1 MFYPN
6 QRYIT
11 INRENVSS
19 SKKTGRLYMIMY
31 QDNVKFAMRDL
42 SASAFKCYLTLA
54 MQKDRFIM
62 DYSPEYISS
71 VASIHPN
78 TCRKAMKE
86 LQEKGYLIQI
96 DEKNYNFYEYPH
108 YTHRKPTIPD
118 KEESEVREIID
129 KRTGEVFHYT
139 YDQVR
144 QCVDEETANRLWTEA
159 KIIW

>member
-11 INRENVSS
+11 INRENVNS

-31 QDNVKFAMRDL
+31 QDNIKYAMRDL

-62 DYSPEYISS
+62 DYSPEQISS
-71 VASIHPN
+71 VAAIHPN

-96 DEKNYNFYEYPH
+96 DEKNYNFYEYPL
-108 YTHRKPTIPD
+108 YTYKKNTIP
-118 KEESEVREIID
+118 EEEVREIVD
-129 KRTGEVFHYT
+129 KTTGEVYK
-139 YDQVR
+139 YSYSQLR
-144 QCVDEETANRLWTEA
+144 NYVDEETANRYWKEA
-159 KIIW
+159 KIIC